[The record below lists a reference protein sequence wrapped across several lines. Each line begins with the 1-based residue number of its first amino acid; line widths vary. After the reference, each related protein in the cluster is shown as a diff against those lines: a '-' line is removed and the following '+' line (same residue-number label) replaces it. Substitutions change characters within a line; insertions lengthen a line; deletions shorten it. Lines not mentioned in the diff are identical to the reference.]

1 MNCKRFLAAASAA
14 LLIVIV
20 TLLLAPGASA
30 QSKFKTLY
38 KFSGADGANPLSRL
52 TFDQA
57 GNLYGTTDDG
67 YGTVFE
73 LTPNQNGSWTE
84 SRLYSFDESD
94 GWLPRADVIFDA
106 AGNLYSTTIWGGANS
121 SCNCGTV
128 FELTPGA
135 NGTWTEAVLYNFD
148 NDNRGASSFAG
159 LTWDAAGNLY
169 GMTAVSRISAGNG
182 VVFKLTPNQ
191 DGSWTYSVLHS
202 FKGGR
207 DGSFP
212 DYGNLIFDG
221 AGNLYGTTEA
231 GGRGSCN
238 WQNPGCG
245 TIFELTPNADGSW
258 KEKILHRFSGGYDGA
273 GAEGALTFDASG
285 NLYGTTL
292 SGGARGYGN
301 VFELTPNADGS
312 WKQKVLHQFTGGRDG
327 ANSYSGV
334 IFDAA
339 GNLYGTTSAGGN
351 LSECGGNGCGVVF
364 KLTPKPSGGWG
375 ETVLHVFHGNP
386 GASPYA
392 GLIFD
397 GAGNLYG
404 TTGGDGSK
412 TFGSVYEI
420 TP

>member
-1 MNCKRFLAAASAA
+1 
-14 LLIVIV
+14 V
-20 TLLLAPGASA
+20 
-30 QSKFKTLY
+30 
-38 KFSGADGANPLSRL
+38 
-52 TFDQA
+52 
-57 GNLYGTTDDG
+57 
-67 YGTVFE
+67 
-73 LTPNQNGSWTE
+73 
-84 SRLYSFDESD
+84 SD
-94 GWLPRADVIFDA
+94 GWLPRTDVIFDA
-106 AGNLYSTTIWGGANS
+106 AGNLYSTTDWGGANPY
-121 SCNCGTV
+121 CNCGTV

-135 NGTWTEAVLYNFD
+135 NGTWTETVLHNFE
-148 NDNRGASSFAG
+148 NDNGNSPFAG

-182 VVFKLTPNQ
+182 LVFKLTPNQ
-191 DGSWTYSVLHS
+191 DGRWTMSMLHR

-312 WKQKVLHQFTGGRDG
+312 WKERVLHQFTGGRDG
-327 ANSYSGV
+327 ANPYSGV

-339 GNLYGTTSAGGN
+339 GNLYGATSAGGAHRHY
-351 LSECGGNGCGVVF
+351 GNVF
-364 KLTPKPSGGWG
+364 KLTPNADGRWK
-375 ETVLHVFHGNP
+375 ENVLHQFTG
-386 GASPYA
+386 GKDGGSPYG

-404 TTGGDGSK
+404 TARVGGKRGNGVV
-412 TFGSVYEI
+412 FEI